1 MDRKAAPAF
10 INTVAPCDTDSK
22 KSAISMSA
30 VSVSA
35 VCRGRQ
41 HGGIG
46 KKTDFKAASGHFG
59 TAWSIYTV
67 TSPPHG
73 FSCCIVTAVESK

>member
-1 MDRKAAPAF
+1 MMDRKAAPAF

-22 KSAISMSA
+22 KSAISMSAVSVSA

-67 TSPPHG
+67 TSPPMA
-73 FSCCIVTAVESK
+73 SAVA